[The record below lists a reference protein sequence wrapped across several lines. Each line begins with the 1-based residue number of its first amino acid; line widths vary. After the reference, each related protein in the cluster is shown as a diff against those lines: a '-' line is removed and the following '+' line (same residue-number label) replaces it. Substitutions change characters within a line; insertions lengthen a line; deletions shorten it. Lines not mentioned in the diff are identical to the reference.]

1 MKETKRRKPSEKR
14 LRRAEEKKTLTGTPH
29 DYEIDKEGMPTLSI
43 DWELYA
49 ELLSESDLADEEK
62 REFIETLWSL
72 IVSFVDLGFG
82 ISSESRITNL
92 LPDGLPEQIEAHMRD
107 ERRSP

>member
-1 MKETKRRKPSEKR
+1 M
-14 LRRAEEKKTLTGTPH
+14 TGTPH
-29 DYEIDKEGMPTLSI
+29 DYEIDKEVMPTLSI

-49 ELLSESDLADEEK
+49 ELLSESDLTDEEK

-82 ISSESRITNL
+82 ISSESRITDL
-92 LPDGLPEQIEAHMRD
+92 LADGLPKQIEAHMRD

>member
-1 MKETKRRKPSEKR
+1 LKETKKRSPSNKR
-14 LRRAEEKKTLTGTPH
+14 LRRAEEKKTLTGTSH

-49 ELLSESDLADEEK
+49 ELLSESDLTDEEK

-72 IVSFVDLGFG
+72 VVSFVDLGFG

-92 LPDGLPEQIEAHMRD
+92 LPDGVPEMLNTHINN